1 MSTLQNNQ
9 ITECIDYQFGIFHSS
24 YVTCVLLNPVVSV
37 IYIVDTPATIKI
49 HIMPSLLGPS

>member
-37 IYIVDTPATIKI
+37 IYIVDTPATIKM
-49 HIMPSLLGPS
+49 HI